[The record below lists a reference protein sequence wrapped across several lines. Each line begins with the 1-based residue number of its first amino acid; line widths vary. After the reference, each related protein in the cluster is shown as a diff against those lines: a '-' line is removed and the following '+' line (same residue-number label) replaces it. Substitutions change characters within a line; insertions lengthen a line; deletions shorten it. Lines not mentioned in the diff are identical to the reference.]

1 MKYSLIDTHCD
12 TAYELFVRGE
22 SLDTN
27 TCHISLAR
35 AQEYKN
41 YAQFFAVWSD
51 KRLDD
56 ENAWQNF
63 LKISDHLS
71 SELDRLGDR
80 AVAVGT
86 APELDLAWNSD
97 KTAVFLAIED
107 ARLLCREIARLDI
120 IKARGV
126 KYLTLLWSGVT
137 CIGGSHDTNAG
148 LTDFGKEV
156 VRGCFE
162 RGIIPDVSHAS
173 EKATDDVISIAYEY
187 GNPIIASHS
196 NSYETYPHSRN
207 LRDRHLKEICKLG
220 GNVGISLCPYHLA
233 DPSKK
238 SVGVD
243 DILRHIEHYLDVGG
257 EDFLGFGCD
266 LDGTSLPSGFSGLDS
281 LGVIAEELARRNYS
295 EELIEKIFWKN
306 HYSFI
311 KKYI

>member
-12 TAYELFVRGE
+12 TAYELFARGE
-22 SLDTN
+22 SLDSN
-27 TCHISLAR
+27 TCHISLDRAR
-35 AQEYKN
+35 VYKN

-63 LKISDHLS
+63 LKISDYLS
-71 SELDRLGDR
+71 SELDRLADR

-86 APELDLAWNSD
+86 ASELDLAWDSGR
-97 KTAVFLAIED
+97 TAVFLAIED
-107 ARLLCREIARLDI
+107 ARLLCRDVTRLDV

-126 KYLTLLWSGVT
+126 KYLTLLWSGET

-148 LTDFGKEV
+148 LTDFGKAV

-173 EKATDDVISIAYEY
+173 EKATDDIISIAYEY
-187 GNPIIASHS
+187 RKPIIASHS
-196 NSYETYPHSRN
+196 NSYKVYPHSRN
-207 LRDRHLKEICKLG
+207 LRDGHLKAICELG
-220 GNVGISLCPYHLA
+220 GTVGISLCPYHLA
-233 DPSKK
+233 DSSKK

-243 DILRHIEHYLDVGG
+243 DVLRHIEHYLNIGG
-257 EDFLGFGCD
+257 EDFSGLGCD

-281 LGVIAEELARRNYS
+281 LAVIADELARKNYS